1 MVKLKIL
8 TLGDYPQLSEWAQC
22 NNRVHIRGKQEEQSQ
37 RDQLSEWAQCN
48 NRVHIRGKQEEQNQ
62 RDI

>member
-37 RDQLSEWAQCN
+37 RISYLNGLSVITES
-48 NRVHIRGKQEEQNQ
+48 I
-62 RDI
+62 

>member
-8 TLGDYPQLSEWAQC
+8 TLGDYPQLFEWAQC

-37 RDQLSEWAQCN
+37 RD
-48 NRVHIRGKQEEQNQ
+48 I
-62 RDI
+62 